1 MIALKKIAPV
11 LCLGV
16 ALQGATAF
24 AEEVTFFHDKGFW
37 SESLAKVGE
46 ASEAAT
52 GVKIVESPYSSAE
65 QYKAF
70 VQSSIAS
77 GEAPSM
83 FSWWGGQSLNDLV
96 ETGKIAPLDD
106 IWQAAIDEGNFPAS
120 TADLFSV
127 DGKAYGLPMHIG
139 KWAVLYNKDIF
150 AEVGAEAPETWAEL
164 EAVAEKLKAAGHT
177 PFAATVQDGW
187 RGFIWFQ
194 ELLLRTNPDAYA
206 KIHTGELA
214 YDSDEV
220 RAVFQLWSDL
230 FAKDWFTDV
239 RSNREIEDFAAG
251 GAGMYLIGDWAIGLL
266 ASNNLPIEKMG
277 AFVMPNVDPSIPPA
291 VIVEGS
297 PIVFSNEAA
306 QSEAYK
312 KAAAYWMSTE
322 GANVWGEASGNS
334 IGNVNAKAPNE
345 ILSSLDAA
353 INEMGAAAVL
363 RWWELVPAELQGEL
377 VAEFNS
383 FMLDPTME
391 QAEAVMSN
399 IQALNAE
406 YWADQ

>member
-1 MIALKKIAPV
+1 MISLRKLAPA

-16 ALQGATAF
+16 ALQGTTAM
-24 AEEVTFFHDKGFW
+24 AEEVLFYHDKGFW
-37 SESLAKVGE
+37 SEALAKVGD

-52 GVKIVESPYSSAE
+52 GVKIAESPYSSAE

-77 GEAPSM
+77 GKAPEM

-96 ETGKIAPLDD
+96 ATGKIAPLDD
-106 IWQAAIDEGNFPAS
+106 VWKTAIDSGDFPAS

-127 DGKAYGLPMHIG
+127 DGKPYGLPMHIG
-139 KWAVLYNKDIF
+139 KWAVLFNKDIF
-150 AEVGAEAPETWAEL
+150 AEVGVEAPATWADL
-164 EAVAEKLKAAGHT
+164 EMVAEKLKAAGHT

-214 YDSDEV
+214 YDSDEI
-220 RAVFQLWSDL
+220 REVFQLWSEL
-230 FAKDWFTDV
+230 FAKGWFTDV

-266 ASNNLPIEKMG
+266 ESNNLPIVKMG
-277 AFVMPNVDPSIPPA
+277 AFVMPNVDASIPPA

-297 PIVFSNEAA
+297 PIVFSTEAG
-306 QSEAYK
+306 QDEAYI
-312 KAAAYWMSTE
+312 KAAEYWMSAD
-322 GANVWGEASGNS
+322 GANVWGAASGNS
-334 IGNVNAKAPNE
+334 IGNVNAEAPNE
-345 ILSSLDAA
+345 ILSSLDAS
-353 INEMGAAAVL
+353 INEMGASAVL
-363 RWWELVPAELQGEL
+363 RWWELVPAQLQGEL

-391 QAEAVMSN
+391 QAEAVMAN